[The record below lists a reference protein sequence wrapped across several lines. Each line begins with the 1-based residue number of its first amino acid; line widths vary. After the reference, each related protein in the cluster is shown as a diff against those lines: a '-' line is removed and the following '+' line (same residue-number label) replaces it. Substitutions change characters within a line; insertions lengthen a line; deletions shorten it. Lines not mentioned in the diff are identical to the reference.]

1 MSLTNT
7 DIQLKRSK
15 NTLTELKDIDLNFAE
30 PLFVDNTEI
39 ADDQGHLAK
48 PCKAYLVMGRKQQT
62 DDETVT
68 VEKSP
73 VFKAL
78 SPEIADNLVFH
89 NAENGSITNEAGD
102 EIPANRLT
110 TISKNISDLDSEDL
124 HKYYI
129 LCQRDDDNVIYKF
142 TLDDL
147 GIFING
153 RGIMQG
159 AAWNDYAEIRRF
171 SGDLPLPGQIV
182 CDMGDGTIQLSKEK
196 LQACPHVVS
205 DTFGSL
211 IGGQLDD
218 DKVPIAVSGRVLVSV
233 YKVGELEIGDC
244 ICAGRNGLGEKMT
257 RQEIAN
263 FPERIV
269 GTVCEIPVGYTKYED
284 IDIKGR
290 VWINV
295 K

>member
-15 NTLTELKDIDLNFAE
+15 NTLSKLKDIDLNFAE
-30 PLFVDNTEI
+30 PLFVDNTEV
-39 ADDQGHLAK
+39 ADEQGHLAK
-48 PCKAYLVMGRKQQT
+48 PCKAYLVMGRKQQS
-62 DDETVT
+62 DSEEVT

-78 SPEIADNLVFH
+78 SPDIADNLVFH
-89 NAENGSITNEAGD
+89 NAEDGSITNEAGD
-102 EIPANRLT
+102 QIPANRLT
-110 TISKNISDLDSEDL
+110 TISKTKDDLSNEDV
-124 HKYYI
+124 HKYHI
-129 LCQRDDDNVIYKF
+129 LCQIDDDNTVYKF

-159 AAWNDYAEIRRF
+159 AAWNDYAEVRKI
-171 SGDLPLPGQIV
+171 SGKVPEPGMIV
-182 CDMGDGTIQLSKEK
+182 CDNGDGTMSTSSEK
-196 LQACPHVVS
+196 FQPCAHIVS
-205 DTFGSL
+205 DTYGQL
-211 IGGQLDD
+211 IGEPSIEAA
-218 DKVPIAVSGRVLVSV
+218 PIAVAGRVLVSLYDNNV
-233 YKVGELEIGDC
+233 EIGDC

-263 FPERIV
+263 YPDRIV
-269 GTVCEIPVGYTKYED
+269 GVVCEIPVGYTKYNG
-284 IDIKGR
+284 IDVRGR
-290 VWINV
+290 VWVNV